1 MTESTRDVLDSI
13 FSSDTGYSEI
23 DRRALNQAP
32 TYGEVLDFA
41 EILTQ
46 SPSEEDL
53 QVFIRDHPRFL
64 LSMDGFADD
73 SVLALLTKPPIG
85 TNYYADFALLR
96 FGQGGCCVHLVE
108 LEPADASLFTKKLS
122 PARRYQDAITQV
134 TDWNQWI
141 RPNLSTFVL
150 DLIDRAKLSPKYPE
164 RSANGSFRTRD
175 SSSLEDCWRGFGGFD
190 QPFIKFSIVIG
201 RWARLEEPERKRL
214 VTMNRNDGFFDTFTY
229 DQLVRRGME
238 RPFGHW

>member
-23 DRRALNQAP
+23 DRGALREAP

-41 EILTQ
+41 ELLAR
-46 SPSEEDL
+46 SPSEEEL
-53 QVFIRDHPRFL
+53 QVSIRDHPRFL

-141 RPNLSTFVL
+141 RLNVSTFVR
-150 DLIDRAKLSPKYPE
+150 DLIDRAKLLPKYPE
-164 RSANGSFRTRD
+164 QSPNGSFRTRD
-175 SSSLEDCWRGFGGFD
+175 SSSLEDCWRGFGGFE

-201 RWARLEEPERKRL
+201 RWARLVESERKRL
-214 VTMNRNDGFFDTFTY
+214 VTMNRNDRFFDTFTY
-229 DQLVRRGME
+229 DQLVRRGIE

>member
-23 DRRALNQAP
+23 DRRALHQAP

-141 RPNLSTFVL
+141 RPNVSTFVR
-150 DLIDRAKLSPKYPE
+150 DLMDRAKLLPKYPE
-164 RSANGSFRTRD
+164 RSANGSFRTRACLHRAQD
-175 SSSLEDCWRGFGGFD
+175 PIF
-190 QPFIKFSIVIG
+190 
-201 RWARLEEPERKRL
+201 L
-214 VTMNRNDGFFDTFTY
+214 VSR
-229 DQLVRRGME
+229 
-238 RPFGHW
+238 